1 MPLRQADIRTEAA
14 GSQVQLLSAA
24 VGTNRAQRS
33 DSACEMAYGIMAKR
47 NGCKNKIC
55 IILWSYYIYFPLET
69 FVQLNYY
76 ANS

>member
-1 MPLRQADIRTEAA
+1 MPLRQADIRAEAIESEA
-14 GSQVQLLSAA
+14 QLLSAA
-24 VGTNRAQRS
+24 VGTARAQH
-33 DSACEMAYGIMAKR
+33 SACEMACGMMAKL

-69 FVQLNYY
+69 FAQLNYY